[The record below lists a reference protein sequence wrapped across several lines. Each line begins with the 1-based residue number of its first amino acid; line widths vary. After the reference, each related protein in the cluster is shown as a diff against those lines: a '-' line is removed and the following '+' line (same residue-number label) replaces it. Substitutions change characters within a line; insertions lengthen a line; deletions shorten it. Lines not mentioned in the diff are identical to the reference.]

1 MARSLSHTKAI
12 PVVGR
17 LLMIISA
24 AAAAGR
30 VQRGT
35 PPTAGF
41 VPALTAFD
49 QVVGEPAR
57 RPLPQT
63 DERMQFREALD
74 DDEPAWQALLAAT
87 PSGDF
92 LQAWAWGSVAAYDGE
107 PPRRF
112 LLDEDGEVVAIV
124 AVQRRIIYGNRSMW
138 YAPHG
143 PVLDYAHPRADERL
157 AVLADG
163 LRRAAREAGA
173 IAVRLEPRIERGGPA
188 AQQFE
193 RIGLR
198 PVPHTAQVGQ
208 TQLVD
213 IGPDES
219 VVFAAS
225 DAATRRKV
233 RRAARDGVRVE
244 VVTDPGATDAV
255 DRLARLVRA
264 TEARSGV
271 AGRGTDRIGIAW
283 RVFAARGSAA
293 IVEAWIGDRIMASG
307 MVVVVGDRSFYL
319 FSGSLR
325 EAPSQ
330 PKAFPSYAMQWRM
343 IRVARE
349 LGARTHDL
357 WGIEPLGAGSAH
369 PWHGI
374 GTFKRSFGGRS
385 VAWAGSWDV
394 VVRPQL
400 YRLRTA
406 VTTAREWRGRVQ
418 RAA

>member
-1 MARSLSHTKAI
+1 MALSLPRTRAI

-17 LLMIISA
+17 LGMFISA
-24 AAAAGR
+24 VAGR
-30 VQRGT
+30 LRQAMR
-35 PPTAGF
+35 PSPAF
-41 VPALTAFD
+41 VPALTSFD
-49 QVVGEPAR
+49 QVVGEPAY
-57 RPLPQT
+57 RPPT
-63 DERMQFREALD
+63 GAGERMQLRPAVGE
-74 DDEPAWQALLAAT
+74 DEPAWEALLAAT

-107 PPRRF
+107 PLRRF
-112 LLDEDGEVVAIV
+112 LLEEDGDVVAVV
-124 AVQRRIIYGNRSMW
+124 AVQERVIYGNRRVW
-138 YAPHG
+138 HAPHG
-143 PVLDYAHPRADERL
+143 PVLDHADPRADERL
-157 AVLADG
+157 AAVVDG
-163 LRRAAREAGA
+163 LRGAAREAGA
-173 IAVRLEPRIERGGPA
+173 IAVRLEPRIERGSPA
-188 AQQFE
+188 TQQFE
-193 RIGLR
+193 RLGLR
-198 PVPHTAQVGQ
+198 PIAHTAQVGQ
-208 TQLVD
+208 TQLLD

-219 VVFAAS
+219 VVFAGT

-233 RRAARDGVRVE
+233 RRAARDGVRVK

-255 DRLARLVRA
+255 DRLVRLVRT

-271 AGRGTDRIGIAW
+271 SGRGTDRIGIAW
-283 RVFAARGSAA
+283 RAFAARGSAA
-293 IVEAWIGDRIMASG
+293 IVEAWVGDRIMASG

-325 EAPSQ
+325 EEPSQ
-330 PKAFPSYAMQWRM
+330 PKAFPSYAMQWQM
-343 IRVARE
+343 IRVARG

-357 WGIEPLGAGSAH
+357 WGIEPLGAGPAH

-374 GTFKRSFGGRS
+374 GTFKRSFGGRRA
-385 VAWAGSWDV
+385 AWAGSWDV

>member
-1 MARSLSHTKAI
+1 MARSISFARDT
-12 PVVGR
+12 PMVGR
-17 LLMIISA
+17 LLMTISA
-24 AAAAGR
+24 AVGQVVR
-30 VQRGT
+30 SSRQT
-35 PPTAGF
+35 TEF

-49 QVVGEPAR
+49 QVVGEPAD
-57 RPLPQT
+57 RPPT
-63 DERMQFREALD
+63 DADRGLRFREAHD
-74 DDEPAWQALLAAT
+74 DDEPAWQALLAAS

-92 LQAWAWGSVAAYDGE
+92 LQAWAWGSVAAHDGE
-107 PPRRF
+107 RPRRF
-112 LLDEDGEVVAIV
+112 VLEDDDEVVGLV
-124 AVQRRIIYGNRSMW
+124 AVQQRIKYGNRSVW

-143 PVLDYAHPRADERL
+143 PVLDFAHPRADERMAAL
-157 AVLADG
+157 VDG
-163 LRRAAREAGA
+163 LWRAGREAGA
-173 IAVRLEPRIERGGPA
+173 IAVRFEPRIERGSA
-188 AQQFE
+188 ANQLFE
-193 RIGLR
+193 RLGLR
-198 PVPHTAQVGQ
+198 PVAHTAQVGQ
-208 TQLVD
+208 TQLLD
-213 IGPDES
+213 IGPDDA
-219 VVFAAS
+219 VVFAAT
-225 DAATRRKV
+225 DAATRRKI

-244 VVTDPGATDAV
+244 VVTDPDATDAV

-283 RVFAARGSAA
+283 RAFAARGSAA
-293 IVEAWIGDRIMASG
+293 IVEAWVGDRIMASG

-325 EAPSQ
+325 EAPGQ
-330 PKAFPSYAMQWRM
+330 PKAFPSYAMQWQM

-357 WGIEPLGAGSAH
+357 WGIEPLGAGPAH

-385 VAWAGSWDV
+385 VAWAGSWDL

-400 YRLRTA
+400 YLVRTA
-406 VTTAREWRGRVQ
+406 VATAREWRGRVQ

>member
-1 MARSLSHTKAI
+1 MARSISRPNDT
-12 PVVGR
+12 PMVGR
-17 LLMIISA
+17 LRMAIS
-24 AAAAGR
+24 AAAGR
-30 VQRGT
+30 VLGSTRQT
-35 PPTAGF
+35 TGF

-49 QVVGEPAR
+49 QVVGEPAH
-57 RPLPQT
+57 RPPT
-63 DERMQFREALD
+63 DVDDGMRFREAHD
-74 DDEPAWQALLAAT
+74 DDEPAWQTLLAAS

-112 LLDEDGEVVAIV
+112 VLEDDGEVVGLV
-124 AVQRRIIYGNRSMW
+124 AVQERIIYGNRSVW

-157 AVLADG
+157 AVLVDG
-163 LRRAAREAGA
+163 LQRAGREAGA
-173 IAVRLEPRIERGGPA
+173 IAVRLEPRIERASPA
-188 AQQFE
+188 NQLFE
-193 RIGLR
+193 RLGLR
-198 PVPHTAQVGQ
+198 PVAHTAQVGQ
-208 TQLVD
+208 TQLLD
-213 IGPDES
+213 IEPDES
-219 VVFAAS
+219 VVFAAT
-225 DAATRRKV
+225 DAATRRKI

-244 VVTDPGATDAV
+244 VVTDPDATDAV

-264 TEARSGV
+264 TEERSGV

-283 RVFAARGSAA
+283 RAFADRGSAA
-293 IVEAWIGDRIMASG
+293 IVEAWVGDRIMASG

-325 EAPSQ
+325 EVPGQ
-330 PKAFPSYAMQWRM
+330 PKAFPSYAMQWQM
-343 IRVARE
+343 IRVAHE
-349 LGARTHDL
+349 MGARTHDL
-357 WGIEPLGAGSAH
+357 WGIEPLGAGPAH

-385 VAWAGSWDV
+385 VAWAGSWDL

-400 YRLRTA
+400 YLLRTA
-406 VTTAREWRGRVQ
+406 VATARDWRGRVQ